1 MPEHAQDLVTLT
13 QVKPTQKGRLA
24 LFLEGEF
31 AFSADL
37 DTYAR
42 YHLCTG
48 QRYPIAL
55 MEEVRQESS
64 YQQAKE
70 AAFRLLAYKSYTTA
84 MLRQRL
90 ERDYDPECVQRVLER
105 AEELGLLDDRDYAL
119 RLSRD
124 LVRVKKWGLIR
135 VEQELRRRGLGPQE
149 VQEALEQFE
158 ELDVDQRIAQ
168 VVDRKYRSAIQDEKG
183 LRRTVNGLLRL
194 GYEYSDISRVLQ
206 NLREDPDYYNGPQE

>member
-1 MPEHAQDLVTLT
+1 MQEPCRDLVTLT

-24 LFLEGEF
+24 LFLDGEF

-48 QRYPIAL
+48 QRYPIQL
-55 MEEVRQESS
+55 LEEVRQESG
-64 YQQAKE
+64 YQLAKE
-70 AAFRLLAYKSYTTA
+70 AAFRLLSYKSYTTA

-90 ERDYDPECVQRVLER
+90 GRDYDPECVQRVLDR

-124 LVRVKKWGLIR
+124 LVRVKKWGLVR
-135 VEQELRRRGLGPQE
+135 VEQELRRRGIGPQE

-158 ELDVDQRIAQ
+158 ELDPEQRIAQ
-168 VVDRKYRSAIQDEKG
+168 VINKKYRSAIQDEKG
-183 LRRTVNGLLRL
+183 CRRAVNGLLRL
-194 GYEYSDISRVLQ
+194 GYEYSDISRVVQ
-206 NLREDPDYYNGPQE
+206 NLREDPDYYSDPQ